1 MTAAVKHMA
10 CRQPGTA
17 GTATPAQPRN
27 SQLRERFPAR
37 PAQAWWPGTAQGEE
51 ETLRRLTSP
60 PFLPEVKATRAG
72 RRRGYSAA
80 ASAR

>member
-10 CRQPGTA
+10 RKKPGTA
-17 GTATPAQPRN
+17 AAAAPAQPRN

-37 PAQAWWPGTAQGEE
+37 TAQSWWPGTAEDEQ
-51 ETLRRLTSP
+51 ETQRRLTAP

-72 RRRGYSAA
+72 RRRGWP
-80 ASAR
+80 